1 MLQALY
7 RPFCRLIVGTV
18 LTGTA
23 LAGCSNPFHD
33 DDESDAL
40 TPPALGICRVLA
52 AADLE
57 KPTNVSAHIPCS
69 EDHTAQTFATG
80 ELPASTGAGYGD
92 RRHGKYVH
100 ATCQKAF
107 RTFLGADES
116 LAMRSQLSWAWF
128 RPSEL
133 GWDRGARW
141 YRCDVVGGPA
151 DATRL
156 RNLPTDAQG
165 LFAKDQPDAWL
176 TCAFGESV
184 ATSTKIPCTEK
195 HTWRAVTTIKVGEPE
210 DPYPGDR
217 IVQVRSR
224 DYCQDSVG
232 GWLGYPPEYDFG
244 YTWFREDRWAA
255 GNRRSICWSK
265 TTK

>member
-1 MLQALY
+1 MLRRLY
-7 RPFCRLIVGTV
+7 RPAPGLLVGTV
-18 LTGTA
+18 LMGA
-23 LAGCSNPFHD
+23 VLAGCGNPFHR
-33 DDESDAL
+33 DDESDR
-40 TPPALGICRVLA
+40 TSPPAVGICRDLTA
-52 AADLE
+52 GDLE
-57 KPTNVSAHIPCS
+57 KPTNVSAHVPCT

-80 ELPASTGAGYGD
+80 ELPASTGSAYGD

-100 ATCQKAF
+100 AICQKEF
-107 RTFLGADES
+107 RAFLGADES
-116 LAMRSQLSWAWF
+116 LAVRSQLSWAWF

-151 DATRL
+151 DASRL
-156 RNLPTDAQG
+156 RNLPVVVKG
-165 LFAKDQPDAWL
+165 LFAADQPDAWL
-176 TCAFGESV
+176 TCADGETV
-184 ATSTKIPCTEK
+184 AKGTKVPCTEK
-195 HTWRAVTTIKVGEPE
+195 HTWRAVTTIKVGQPD

-224 DYCQDSVG
+224 DFCQESVG

-255 GNRRSICWSK
+255 GNRRSICWAK